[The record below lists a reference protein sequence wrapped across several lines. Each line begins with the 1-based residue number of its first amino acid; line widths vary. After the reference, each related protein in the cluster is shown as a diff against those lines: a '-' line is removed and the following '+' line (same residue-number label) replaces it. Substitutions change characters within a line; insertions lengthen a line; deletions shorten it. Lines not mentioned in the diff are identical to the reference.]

1 MRDIFTH
8 KLTSKE
14 HWDDLLKKP
23 FYSRAD
29 LDYNNYVSSGTVV
42 PPSYDPHCANGEI
55 SDGCEPVAIISADK
69 LRDYADGPAET
80 TKIANALMMNT
91 KTGQFLIAQEAW
103 DCIWKELIEHK
114 KGPRI
119 MADRPGYAELYYT
132 YNFSAEMLLGMIDEL
147 NRLITKYGSAAWN
160 TKPTANRLVEILVEH
175 LALIEA
181 ELEEVNTGARRLTK
195 KDFLGPSE
203 RTKRRD
209 LRSQEETD
217 GESER
222 KDHSEYFIGLEQKRF
237 DNKRREMKQVA
248 SMREKEGTMS
258 DADFTKTLSNAL
270 SQIRTLEAAGG
281 LDRETASDLAKRV
294 RMVAMDANVVLAK
307 GSEEK

>member
-1 MRDIFTH
+1 MESSPILILITSGEILGCWMNLIGMGKILILLVAIMFVSQCIFGSSGMICLSLRWFIDYWMEGGLMRDIFTH

-114 KGPRI
+114 KGK
-119 MADRPGYAELYYT
+119 AWT
-132 YNFSAEMLLGMIDEL
+132 YSL
-147 NRLITKYGSAAWN
+147 K
-160 TKPTANRLVEILVEH
+160 
-175 LALIEA
+175 
-181 ELEEVNTGARRLTK
+181 
-195 KDFLGPSE
+195 
-203 RTKRRD
+203 
-209 LRSQEETD
+209 
-217 GESER
+217 
-222 KDHSEYFIGLEQKRF
+222 
-237 DNKRREMKQVA
+237 
-248 SMREKEGTMS
+248 
-258 DADFTKTLSNAL
+258 
-270 SQIRTLEAAGG
+270 
-281 LDRETASDLAKRV
+281 
-294 RMVAMDANVVLAK
+294 
-307 GSEEK
+307 